1 MIRAAG
7 EEGHQPA
14 DIAVYGE
21 SAGGALAAA
30 AVLKLR
36 DEGRRLPAAV
46 VLWSPWSDLTDTGDT
61 YATLRDADPLLNYPD
76 NLKRCADAYAKPSEQ
91 KHPHVS
97 PVYADYTKGFPPT
110 LIQVG
115 TREILL
121 SNSVRHY
128 RAMEQAGVD
137 VVLDVYEGM
146 WHVFQV
152 LTHDIPEADMARRKV
167 RAFLDR
173 HLGR

>member
-1 MIRAAG
+1 VTAVIRAAG

-30 AVLKLR
+30 AVLK
-36 DEGRRLPAAV
+36 
-46 VLWSPWSDLTDTGDT
+46 
-61 YATLRDADPLLNYPD
+61 LRDADPLLNYPD